1 MIGTMT
7 TSQASATSADKPE
20 PDFSSVHTTNF
31 PGLLRDLG
39 ISLVVSTYQAGKVI
53 ILREQN
59 GALNTHFCQFASPMG
74 VAFDPLT
81 QKMAIGTRH
90 QVWELRN
97 HPRVSE
103 KLTPPGLADA
113 VFLPRHIHFTGDIRI
128 HDVAWIEDELWAVN
142 TRFSC
147 LCTFDRE
154 NSFVPRWQPPFISEL
169 AAEDRC
175 HLNGLAVEHGQPK
188 LVTLLARTN
197 TAGGWRNHKRDGGC
211 VWDIPTNSPLA
222 QGLSMPHSPRLHE
235 HRIWFLE
242 SGKGLF
248 STLDAS
254 SGKVT
259 EIVSLPGFTR
269 GLAFAGPYA
278 FVGLSQIRESA
289 IFGGIPIAE
298 VKSERACGVWVVDT
312 RTGKIAAFLRF
323 EGVVQEIFSVE
334 ILPKLKHPEMI
345 NEPGKILDSSFV
357 LPEKS

>member
-1 MIGTMT
+1 MT
-7 TSQASATSADKPE
+7 NPQASGESAGELE

-31 PGLLRDLG
+31 PGLLRELG

-53 ILREQN
+53 ILREEN

-74 VAFDPLT
+74 IAFDPTT
-81 QKMAIGTRH
+81 QRLAIGTRH
-90 QVWELRN
+90 QVWEFRN
-97 HPRVSE
+97 HPKVSE
-103 KLTPPGLADA
+103 KLTPPGVSDA
-113 VFLPRHIHFTGDIRI
+113 VFLPRQIHFTGDIRI
-128 HDVAWIEDELWAVN
+128 HDVAWIADELWAVN

-147 LCTFDRE
+147 LCTFDRD
-154 NSFVPRWQPPFISEL
+154 NSFVPRWQPPFITEL

-175 HLNGLAVEHGQPK
+175 HLNGLAVEDDKPK

-211 VWDIPTNSPLA
+211 VWDIDSNSPVA
-222 QGLSMPHSPRLHE
+222 EGLSMPHSPRLYDQ
-235 HRIWFLE
+235 RTWFLE
-242 SGKGLF
+242 SGKGVF

-278 FVGLSQIRESA
+278 FIGLSQIRESA
-289 IFGGIPIAE
+289 IFGGIAIAE
-298 VKSERACGVWVVDT
+298 MPGQRACGVWVVDT

-323 EGVVQEIFSVE
+323 EGVVQEIFSIE
-334 ILPKLKHPEMI
+334 ILPHFTHPEMI

-357 LPEKS
+357 LPEQAAGAN